1 MPTLDDVQAAFER
14 ALLALDRE
22 SARRILHTLT
32 PPKTPLE
39 AAEYLVGP
47 TLQSIGVAWEEGQA
61 ALSQVYMS
69 GRICEDLLESLL
81 PGASPD
87 RKSQPKIAVA
97 TLGDHHILGKRM
109 VYASMRAAGY
119 ELLDYGQGVSP
130 EQLVQ
135 RILADGIEVMLI
147 SVLLLP
153 SALSIK
159 KVRADL
165 RAAGNACRLIV
176 GGAVFL
182 MDDLLWRE
190 VGADA
195 TGQHASDAPT
205 LVRQVMGG
213 MES

>member
-1 MPTLDDVQAAFER
+1 MPTLDDTQAAFER

-22 SARRILHTLT
+22 GARRILHAIT
-32 PPKTPLE
+32 PPQTPLA

-47 TLQSIGVAWEEGQA
+47 TLQSIGVAWEEGHV

-81 PGASPD
+81 PGANPD

-97 TLGDHHILGKRM
+97 TLGDHHVLGKRM
-109 VYASMRAAGY
+109 VYASMRASGF

-135 RILADGIEVMLI
+135 HILADGIEVMLI

-159 KVRADL
+159 QVRADL

-213 MES
+213 MAS